1 MSRSST
7 DGLAIGLGAS
17 ALALGRRRSAQARF
31 AERLQAALG
40 AWAAPRLQPAAA
52 PAGVAPADV
61 APEETTTAAPADAAP
76 AAPDLIIE
84 IDAAQRYTEAGAL
97 DALRRALASG
107 APESASRG
115 GGRDVRARRR
125 AAIVLDDFWG
135 NHAIVRGDF
144 RTLHAGDAGEIVR
157 AYFADVF
164 GADASAWS
172 IQWQLREDGR
182 ALFASALSRTLH
194 DGIHAAC
201 SAEGVEIASL
211 TLGLQHM
218 LNRMRRTVAGREGLL
233 LVIGET
239 MLHAVS
245 IENGRWCAY
254 DAQRVFAGDGG
265 AAVPLAEVARH
276 VFERSPALRHDDCE
290 VYLYGAG
297 ADPAQFDRYFDHV
310 HLLQDPASAQ
320 APARRLMEFAQ

>member
-40 AWAAPRLQPAAA
+40 AWATPRLQPAAA
-52 PAGVAPADV
+52 PADV
-61 APEETTTAAPADAAP
+61 APGDVALEEAAMADTP
-76 AAPDLIIE
+76 EAPDLIIE
-84 IDAAQRYTEAGAL
+84 IDAAQRYTEVGAI

-107 APESASRG
+107 APESADRG
-115 GGRDVRARRR
+115 AGRAVRARRR

-201 SAEGVEIASL
+201 GAEGVEIASL

-254 DAQRVFAGDGG
+254 DAQRVFADAGG

-310 HLLQDPASAQ
+310 HLLRDPASAQ
-320 APARRLMEFAQ
+320 APARRLLEFAQ